1 MWSNHIITC
10 DQYTK
15 YSIKSVTLI
24 QERCRTYII
33 RRSYTISYL
42 NHYTTQSSH
51 TIIRP
56 RCIEMNMSCGK
67 HGNFLKDACYP
78 FSNISKEQ

>member
-10 DQYTK
+10 DQHTK

-33 RRSYTISYL
+33 PRPYTISYL
-42 NHYTTQSSH
+42 NHYTTQYSH
-51 TIIRP
+51 TL
-56 RCIEMNMSCGK
+56 S
-67 HGNFLKDACYP
+67 FDLDA
-78 FSNISKEQ
+78 